1 MSILRRATI
10 GVLGTLA
17 VMAVCLF
24 LGFTLGADPGARD
37 LVRSHAPEAISG
49 MLLSQEEEGT
59 FPLQDEVLHDLE
71 NVYYQVPDID
81 TLEEGAVRG
90 MLGTLED
97 GYTSYLDPEQYGLL
111 MEHTEGSYSG
121 VGMVVEMKGRFVT
134 VVSTF
139 AETPAQESGL
149 RPGDLILGVDDSSTQ
164 GLSLMEVV
172 TLIKGEEGTDA
183 ILHIYRPPQGVKLDL
198 EEIDADRGQLPSEG
212 TTQDIV
218 VTRRVIDIPVV
229 ETEMLEAET
238 GKIAYIRLLGFSEGA
253 SDALRAAVKKA
264 VEEDGV
270 AAVILGLRNNGGGLL
285 TEAVKVAGIF
295 IEDGTVVTTEGL
307 HSPKHPY
314 EAIGDAYEDVPLYVV
329 VNGYSASAS
338 EIVAGAIKDTGRG
351 VLVGETTFG
360 KGLVQTIRRLSNGGA
375 FRVTTAA
382 YVTPNGTNINHKGID
397 PGYEAPDNPD
407 TEDVDE
413 TLDMVMELVAAGG

>member
-1 MSILRRATI
+1 
-10 GVLGTLA
+10 
-17 VMAVCLF
+17 MAVCLF

-139 AETPAQESGL
+139 AETSAQESGM

-183 ILHIYRPPQGVKLDL
+183 ILHIYRPP
-198 EEIDADRGQLPSEG
+198 ACPASHA
-212 TTQDIV
+212 
-218 VTRRVIDIPVV
+218 RRPPPTCQYQALGSRHSPDHGGLHPA
-229 ETEMLEAET
+229 TEMSP
-238 GKIAYIRLLGFSEGA
+238 LLPA
-253 SDALRAAVKKA
+253 
-264 VEEDGV
+264 
-270 AAVILGLRNNGGGLL
+270 
-285 TEAVKVAGIF
+285 
-295 IEDGTVVTTEGL
+295 
-307 HSPKHPY
+307 
-314 EAIGDAYEDVPLYVV
+314 
-329 VNGYSASAS
+329 
-338 EIVAGAIKDTGRG
+338 
-351 VLVGETTFG
+351 
-360 KGLVQTIRRLSNGGA
+360 
-375 FRVTTAA
+375 TAA
-382 YVTPNGTNINHKGID
+382 SRRSPLEREISLDHEHPD
-397 PGYEAPDNPD
+397 PLR
-407 TEDVDE
+407 V
-413 TLDMVMELVAAGG
+413 